1 MITFEHRKIVLLDS
15 LGGAGLPAKW
25 ALYGL
30 SCVNVVIFLTA
41 TIMVFYWRALA
52 SAFASKRDHEQ
63 INSCRYQMKRV
74 GQMEEA
80 GGAIDRTQVPAT
92 RPAMDYTARI
102 VPRYD
107 GFSIPL
113 EYAGIIW
120 QR

>member
-1 MITFEHRKIVLLDS
+1 
-15 LGGAGLPAKW
+15 
-25 ALYGL
+25 
-30 SCVNVVIFLTA
+30 
-41 TIMVFYWRALA
+41 
-52 SAFASKRDHEQ
+52 
-63 INSCRYQMKRV
+63 MKRV